1 MKINEVEKLL
11 EIPKATIRYY
21 EEEGLIKPARTETG
35 YREYNEADIQALKM
49 VIVLRKIGVAIPDIR
64 SLLDDKVNL
73 NDVLNS
79 TMSDLEKQKSELS
92 AAMRMCGELLADN
105 ETIETFDAEKHFED
119 IRKIEKSG
127 GKFVSLA
134 KEFAA
139 YQAKDMRRLGWL
151 PKNPYA
157 PVYKKLIKTLS
168 MAFVVFGGA
177 LAGRLLILGETME
190 SGLEY
195 LGIYCTSY
203 IVVTA
208 LASGLC
214 FVALKIGG
222 ENAEKQFRNGY
233 SIVAIVFIALVVIL
247 LVAIRK
253 GII

>member
-35 YREYNEADIQALKM
+35 YREYNEDDIRTLKM

-92 AAMRMCGELLADN
+92 AAMRMCGELLANN
-105 ETIETFDAEKHFED
+105 ETIGTFDAEKHFEE
-119 IRKIEKSG
+119 IREMEKSG

-139 YQAKDMRRLGWL
+139 YQANDMRRLGWL
-151 PKNPYA
+151 PQNPYA

-177 LAGRLLILGETME
+177 LAGRLLITGETVE

-195 LGIYCTSY
+195 LGVYCISY

-214 FVALKIGG
+214 FTALKVGG
-222 ENAEKQFRNGY
+222 EKAEKQFRNGY
-233 SIVAIVFIALVVIL
+233 SIVAIVFIAFVVIL
-247 LVAIRK
+247 LVAIRR